1 MLLQALQTE
10 VTQAL
15 KSGDRVRVE
24 TLRFLLSAIRNSAI
38 AKYGNK
44 GQEAMTD
51 EDVLEVIKKQVKTHR
66 ESIEA
71 FASAGRQ
78 ELANTEKAQLA
89 ILESYLPKQVSDE
102 DIKKILEPVVAS
114 GEKNF
119 GLLRG
124 QAIKAVKGQ
133 ADGGRVSAILKQML
147 QIPQG

>member
-119 GLLRG
+119 GLLMG
-124 QAIKAVKGQ
+124 QAMKAVKGQ